1 MADKPSKGHKTYM
14 PHSLIGRIS
23 PIKQETMYKPTFN
36 KRRVL
41 VFHQFGNKGWSLFS
55 CLGREVVCSVLSVST
70 LTYASAESVST
81 NPVTTD
87 SVSVPT
93 AREQMLDEV
102 SVTGSRAPLTRSQAA
117 RMVTVL
123 ERADIQQAPVQSIND
138 LLKYAVGIDVRQR
151 SPIGSQ
157 TDVTIRG
164 GTQEQ
169 VIILLNGINICNPQ
183 TAHNTIDLPCDLADI
198 QRIEVIE
205 GPAGRIYG
213 SSSLVGA
220 INIVT
225 APYPTALTA
234 SSTASPESPSPSS
247 HGGEKIGLRLEGG
260 SFGYG
265 SLATS
270 ISLPP
275 YREGWRGAFSA
286 SYSRS
291 DGWSRNKSGG
301 LNSDYSGAKAFYQGS
316 YDSHDISVSW
326 QAGLTDKG
334 WGSSTS
340 YASPKWQA
348 DDQYEHTTK
357 LFAAVQA
364 KTRGTVALHPTLFWT
379 QHRDRYEGYRNQ
391 PDLLPYNYNRTNVYG
406 LSVNSHFD
414 WQLGRTA
421 LGGELRNE
429 DLVSSNL
436 GEPLAAPRHISGT
449 DRDYTLGLNRT
460 NISAFAEHN
469 ILLRNLT
476 VSAGVVAVKNTWADM
491 DWGLYPGIDASLRL
505 GTHWRLH
512 ASYNTSL
519 RMPSFT
525 EMYYKL
531 QGYKAD
537 PHLKPEEMR
546 AIEVGFN
553 GQWPLTKL
561 QTSNFKFQTSNI
573 KFQTSLW
580 YHHGRNMIDW
590 IMDTRQGNDAVWH
603 SVNHT
608 RLNSIGLETSAQC
621 TVHNAQC
628 TISYSYIDQQKD
640 LEEGIVSQY
649 ALEYLRHKLVVGVQ
663 LPLLTFSSFT
673 HHHSPATLHPAPVSL
688 HHSSLTLG
696 VNLRWQDRVGQY
708 TDFDGIVNDYEP
720 FTLVDARLTW
730 QATAWQVYM
739 KVNNL
744 FGTTYRDYGLVPQP
758 DRWLIV
764 GTTLRM

>member
-1 MADKPSKGHKTYM
+1 
-14 PHSLIGRIS
+14 
-23 PIKQETMYKPTFN
+23 MYKPTFN

-93 AREQMLDEV
+93 ARERMLDEV

-138 LLKYAVGIDVRQR
+138 LLKYAVGVDVRQR

-157 TDVTIRG
+157 TDITIRG

-169 VIILLNGINICNPQ
+169 VIILLNGINICDPQ
-183 TAHNTIDLPCDLADI
+183 TAHNTLDLPCNLSDI
-198 QRIEVIE
+198 RRIEVIE

-225 APYPTALTA
+225 KGPSKD
-234 SSTASPESPSPSS
+234 SSKDPSPASPE
-247 HGGEKIGLRLEGG
+247 GEGQIDLRMEGG
-260 SFGYG
+260 SFGYA

-270 ISLPP
+270 ILLPP
-275 YREGWRGAFSA
+275 YREGRGGSSGGSLGGSLSA

-291 DGWSRNKSGG
+291 DGWNRNKAGG
-301 LNSDYSGAKAFYQGS
+301 LNSDYSGAKAFYQGG
-316 YDSHDISVSW
+316 YDSDDISVSW

-364 KTRGTVALHPTLFWT
+364 KTRGTVVLHPTLYWN
-379 QHRDRYEGYRNQ
+379 QHRDRYEGYRNR
-391 PDLLPYNYNRTNVYG
+391 PDLLAYNYNRTNVYG

-421 LGGELRNE
+421 IGGEVRNE

-436 GEPLAAPRHISGT
+436 GEPLAKPRHISGT

-469 ILLRNLT
+469 VLLRNLT
-476 VSAGVVAVKNTWADM
+476 VSAGIVAVKNTWADM
-491 DWGLYPGIDASLRL
+491 DWGVYPGIDASFRL

-525 EMYYKL
+525 EMCYKL

-546 AIEVGFN
+546 AIELGFN
-553 GQWPLTKL
+553 GQWPLFKL
-561 QTSNFKFQTSNI
+561 QTSNFKLQTS
-573 KFQTSLW
+573 FW

-590 IMDTRQGNDAVWH
+590 IMDTRQGDAAVWQ

-608 RLNSIGLETSAQC
+608 RLNSIGLETLMQC
-621 TVHNAQC
+621 TMHDAQY
-628 TISYSYIDQQKD
+628 TISYSYIHQQKD

-649 ALEYLRHKLVVGVQ
+649 ALEYLRHKLVVGIQ
-663 LPLLTFSSFT
+663 LPLFNLSPFTLHTSPVT
-673 HHHSPATLHPAPVSL
+673 HHPSPV
-688 HHSSLTLG
+688 TLG
-696 VNLRWQDRVGQY
+696 VNLRWQNRVGQY
-708 TDFDGIVNDYEP
+708 TDFDGTVCNYKP
-720 FTLVDARLTW
+720 FTLVDARMMW
-730 QATAWQVYM
+730 QAPAWQAYV
-739 KVNNL
+739 KINNL

-758 DRWLIV
+758 GRWLIV
-764 GTTLRM
+764 GTTLRL